1 MPGMSSRSEQASNPP
16 VNTQKLSWHT
26 WVQEK
31 EQANNQTTPVESIR
45 LTQVTNNKHSLR
57 TPPNCLLGSPHA
69 HTISVEGLSLW
80 WLSSMHV
87 VVVGVGGRVG
97 WELRQGG
104 AGGWGPTLLI
114 QSTSTKIVEIK
125 IILSRCSHRLLAFL
139 CVLFRMCQ
147 SCHVLPVSYDR
158 EPYPYIPYHKFHMAI
173 RERKQVL
180 RASTTH
186 GKQSDALPPPRTKH
200 VNGQHLWYSTS
211 CYWLCLG
218 NRKTC
223 IQHTHIQKE
232 RSRQGIDA
240 QSQPHYPAIAASW
253 TSSASGN
260 SPAETWTCVAWS
272 FVQKS

>member
-1 MPGMSSRSEQASNPP
+1 MWRRRVHYAGHVIKERASKQPTSKTLKNWAG
-16 VNTQKLSWHT
+16 THG
-26 WVQEK
+26 VQEK

-104 AGGWGPTLLI
+104 AGGWVPTLLI

-125 IILSRCSHRLLAFL
+125 IILFNKMLTPPSGFLMRL
-139 CVLFRMCQ
+139 V
-147 SCHVLPVSYDR
+147 SHVLVMPRPACFIWPGTVPLHPLPQNSIWR
-158 EPYPYIPYHKFHMAI
+158 S
-173 RERKQVL
+173 ERGNKCLERVQHT
-180 RASTTH
+180 A
-186 GKQSDALPPPRTKH
+186 KQSDALPPPRTKH

-211 CYWLCLG
+211 CYWAMLG
-218 NRKTC
+218 EQEKHAYS
-223 IQHTHIQKE
+223 IHIFKKNDQD
-232 RSRQGIDA
+232 RGIDA
-240 QSQPHYPAIAASW
+240 
-253 TSSASGN
+253 
-260 SPAETWTCVAWS
+260 
-272 FVQKS
+272 